1 MNQQNT
7 TWRLEAVSKEG
18 VVVRRPS
25 KYSLILS
32 EEKADRMRNSY
43 QAFWD
48 KFFPDLGLH
57 VRVVQNPMVPLN
69 KRYHVYDQ
77 LGAFRAT
84 LPWEEAINLVNQIDG
99 SLVET
104 I

>member
-1 MNQQNT
+1 M
-7 TWRLEAVSKEG
+7 RS
-18 VVVRRPS
+18 S
-25 KYSLILS
+25 Y
-32 EEKADRMRNSY
+32 KAFR
-43 QAFWD
+43 D

-57 VRVVQNPMVPLN
+57 VRVVQVSMVPLN